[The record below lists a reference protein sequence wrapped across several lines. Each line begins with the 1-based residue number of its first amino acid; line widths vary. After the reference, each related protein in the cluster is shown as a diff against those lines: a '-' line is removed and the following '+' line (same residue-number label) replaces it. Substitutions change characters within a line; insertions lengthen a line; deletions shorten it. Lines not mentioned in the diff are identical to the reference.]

1 MEGAGRV
8 EPWVQWAESE
18 REASEWGRRQH
29 RLFPELGG
37 EGGRGAG
44 RGPRIKQNCFLYV
57 LFNVFFSQLDFRH
70 FKGTVSIFY
79 FFVSSKA
86 GYHQI
91 TEDILM
97 CLFL

>member
-1 MEGAGRV
+1 MGGIRSTLEGAGRV

-57 LFNVFFSQLDFRH
+57 LFNVFFFPN
-70 FKGTVSIFY
+70 
-79 FFVSSKA
+79 
-86 GYHQI
+86 
-91 TEDILM
+91 
-97 CLFL
+97 